1 MSSGLESDNFQF
13 LEFDSAEF
21 DKNRRNPPH
30 DLVLVIFI
38 TTFFFYNKVTVN
50 RLFILISFLV
60 IFHKDRKNELSEYSL
75 GKQISDL

>member
-21 DKNRRNPPH
+21 GKNRRNPLH

-38 TTFFFYNKVTVN
+38 TIIFFTTK
-50 RLFILISFLV
+50 
-60 IFHKDRKNELSEYSL
+60 SL
-75 GKQISDL
+75 